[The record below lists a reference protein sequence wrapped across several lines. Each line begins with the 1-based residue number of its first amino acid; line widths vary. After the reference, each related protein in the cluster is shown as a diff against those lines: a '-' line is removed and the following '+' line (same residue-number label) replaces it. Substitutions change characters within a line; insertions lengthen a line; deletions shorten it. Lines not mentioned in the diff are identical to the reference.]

1 MKNKVFQQFKIKSI
15 RTKILLGFSMVILLT
30 VGFGTY
36 NFISSQSINS
46 HAKDMITHQIPLLIA
61 DETLGQNMADRIGS
75 ARGFV
80 LTGKQEYI
88 DQFNTSS
95 DKSRK
100 VEETALQIS
109 DSEDFKQL
117 VARSV
122 EWEQRVREE
131 VFAVYESGNEA
142 VAQDN
147 LEGPLRIEAQE
158 IMSGYRYLIN
168 NREKLIDRAGENLLK
183 NNDSNMVVGI
193 TISGVVAVLGIA
205 IAIMMSTII
214 SKPIQTV
221 TYRMGILAEG
231 DLSQEPLV
239 TKSGDEIGRLF
250 TATNKMN
257 ENIKGLVSEIRTVS
271 GTVSAQSEE
280 LTQAATEVKE
290 GSSQVA
296 ITMQDLSSG
305 AEVQADTASEL
316 SSSMQEFAD
325 KINDASKTGKE
336 VYHSSQTVIRMTEK
350 GSELMT
356 SSIQQMATIHS
367 IVEDAT
373 NKVKL
378 LDKQSEEISKLV
390 GVIQSIAEQTNLL
403 ALNAAIEAARAG
415 EHGRGFSVVAS
426 EVRKLAEQVSFSV
439 ADITEIVGKI
449 QSDSNLVAKSLQTG
463 YQEVENGTE
472 QIKTTGEMFEKI
484 NQALLEMTRGVQ
496 VISESLSTIE
506 NSSDEINKSIEDIA
520 AVSEQ
525 SAAGI
530 QQTAASVQQTSS
542 SMEGV
547 AGNAAQLNKLAENLN
562 QQVGRFKM

>member
-1 MKNKVFQQFKIKSI
+1 MKNKVFQPFKVKSI
-15 RTKILLGFSMVILLT
+15 RTKILIGFSIVILLT
-30 VGFGTY
+30 VGFGAY
-36 NFISSQSINS
+36 NIISSQSINS

-61 DETLGQNMADRIGS
+61 DETLGQNMAERIGY
-75 ARGFV
+75 ARGYV

-88 DQFNTSS
+88 DQFNTFSE
-95 DKSRK
+95 KSRE

-117 VARSV
+117 VARSL
-122 EWEQRVREE
+122 EWEQRVKDE
-131 VFAVYESGNEA
+131 VFAVYESGNEGIA
-142 VAQDN
+142 KDN
-147 LEGPLRIEAQE
+147 LEGALRIEAQE

-183 NNDSNMVVGI
+183 NNDANMMVGI

-205 IAIMMSTII
+205 IAIIMSTII

-221 TYRMGILAEG
+221 TNRMSLLAEG
-231 DLSQEPLV
+231 DFSQEPLV
-239 TKSGDEIGRLF
+239 TNSHDEIGRLF

-257 ENIKGLVSEIRTVS
+257 DNIKGLLSEIRTVS
-271 GTVSAQSEE
+271 NTVSAQSEE
-280 LTQAATEVKE
+280 LTQAASEVKE

-305 AEVQADTASEL
+305 ADVQADTASNL
-316 SSSMQEFAD
+316 TSSMQVFTG
-325 KINDASKTGKE
+325 KINDASKNGEE
-336 VYHSSQTVIRMTEK
+336 VYDSSQTVIQMTEK

-356 SSIQQMATIHS
+356 TSIQQMATIYT

-415 EHGRGFSVVAS
+415 EHGKGFAVVAD
-426 EVRKLAEQVSFSV
+426 EVRKLAVQVSLSI
-439 ADITEIVGKI
+439 ADITEIVGTI

-463 YQEVENGTE
+463 YQEVENGTQ
-472 QIKTTGEMFEKI
+472 QIKTTGMMFEKI
-484 NQALLEMTRGVQ
+484 NQALLEMTKGVQ
-496 VISESLSTIE
+496 VISENFRTIAG
-506 NSSDEINKSIEDIA
+506 SSDEINKSIEDIA

-530 QQTAASVQQTSS
+530 EQTAASVQQTSS
-542 SMEGV
+542 SMEDV
-547 AGNAAQLNKLAENLN
+547 AGSAEQLAKLAENLN
-562 QQVGRFKM
+562 QQVGRFKI